1 MLILNISID
10 DELSFK
16 VNSPDKNITLKLISD
31 NTGIVNIGGKKYSF
45 KDNKKEFDIDNKEE
59 TLTIKGEENDLILAI
74 KTEIPDEYITNA
86 EDRDSAPLSTDQNE
100 AFIAID
106 IDYNN

>member
-74 KTEIPDEYITNA
+74 KT
-86 EDRDSAPLSTDQNE
+86 QNS
-100 AFIAID
+100 
-106 IDYNN
+106 